1 MSLKTYS
8 WTVLIL
14 FVMCFMLSTVF
25 SYNLIGVLE
34 IGSEYDLKRLIAVG
48 FIGIFSLGLLLVR
61 DVYLPLVSRATQF
74 ITAGF
79 ICLAAYSALVSK
91 HPYWG
96 MVEIANIVLLIVAF
110 YLLSACMRVIE
121 QDKLLCFI
129 YGFSLLFSLLTFYKY
144 ILFLLFS
151 YLDAQSFNIH
161 GLLLGYVNVR
171 FFNQLQVMLLP
182 LLFLPFVLPLLARF
196 KKISIALIALHW
208 LALLQTEAR
217 GAILSL
223 VLALAVMALFLPK
236 EIRNSIIEASLK
248 SMLFGIILWFFL
260 IFLIPTW
267 LMDTTSFQIKTT
279 SSGRIDL
286 WLYVLHAIPERP
298 WTGFG
303 AMSFA
308 WAEDKPLSNA
318 HPHNSVMQLLYEYGL
333 VVCVVITAWVVKG
346 VYQQLAT
353 LQNVTH
359 RQLIPIIYAAISA
372 LIYSL
377 FSGVVVMPMA
387 QLLLVVM
394 LALSVQTLSF
404 QHYKFTMLHRLLLFI
419 FTVVVAYLV
428 LGTYQ
433 SEELKAAF
441 MPRIW
446 FNGLISY

>member
-8 WTVLIL
+8 WAVLIL
-14 FVMCFMLSTVF
+14 FVICFMLSTVF

-34 IGSEYDLKRLIAVG
+34 IGSEYDLKRVIAVG
-48 FIGIFSLGLLLVR
+48 FIGIFSLGLLVVR
-61 DVYLPLVSRATQF
+61 DVHLPVVSRATQF
-74 ITAGF
+74 VTAGF

-96 MVEIANIVLLIVAF
+96 LVEIASIVLLIVAF
-110 YLLSACMRVIE
+110 YLLSACMRVVE
-121 QDKLLCFI
+121 QDKLLGLI

-223 VLALAVMALFLPK
+223 VLALAVIALFSPK
-236 EIRNSIIEASLK
+236 EIRNRIIVASLK
-248 SMLFGIILWFFL
+248 SMLLGIILWFVL

-267 LMDTTSFQIKTT
+267 LMDTTSFEIRTT

-303 AMSFA
+303 PMSFS
-308 WAEDKPLSNA
+308 WAENKPLASA
-318 HPHNSVMQLLYEYGL
+318 HPHNSVMQQLYEYG
-333 VVCVVITAWVVKG
+333 VIACVVLTAWVMYWI
-346 VYQQLAT
+346 YQFLAT
-353 LQNVTH
+353 LKNSANSQSV
-359 RQLIPIIYAAISA
+359 PIIYATVAA

-404 QHYKFTMLHRLLLFI
+404 QHYKLTLLHRLQLCILTI
-419 FTVVVAYLV
+419 VVTYMV